1 MPVIK
6 GTATDLNGNPVVRT
20 IRAYRRD
27 NGALL
32 GETVSSNV
40 LPEDL
45 LDENGELNDELDIED
60 ILLIGQYEIQ
70 TAFTGEVYVVC
81 VETDDLPLENDL
93 ILRTYPI

>member
-6 GTATDLNGNPVVRT
+6 GVATDLNGNPAVRV

-32 GETVSSNV
+32 GATISSSV

-45 LDENGELNDELDIED
+45 PEGELDIED

-70 TAFTGEVYVVC
+70 TAYTGEVYVVC